1 MQLTMA
7 PIILVFSDSRKIG
20 EYIEKYRLDYQI
32 SPNFTYE
39 IKPKGKEISI
49 EQIRDIKKEVIY
61 NNLQAQLF
69 ILYDFDNSSYEAQ
82 NAFLKTLE
90 EHRENIHFLLTVK
103 SYRDLAPTIVS
114 RSKIVLLKSS
124 ERFVRDNS
132 FVKKM
137 DIFLKNNSLRIL
149 ADPSFQAKEYDD
161 SLDLFDKLIDYF
173 RERTVQDKNA
183 SFALR
188 KIIRL
193 RTLVQKNNV
202 DPQNA
207 LDYLFLQLLDAYRE
221 A

>member
-1 MQLTMA
+1 MA